1 MVRFL
6 NKSEYL
12 DTIPLLTAC
21 FGDDEEFISEYYGSE
36 EKPGEVFKG
45 RIAVKELDGRI
56 VSMVHLKPVQ
66 AVYESDDPSGRSID
80 ISYILCVST
89 LPAYRHRGYMDE
101 VMGFVTDTLR
111 REGAPWCFLIAVSKE
126 IYRHLGFVYDWK
138 LSDREAEMLYADE
151 GLNEASGKLLN
162 AKQMM
167 IPSKIIP
174 GSRKYGS

>member
-1 MVRFL
+1 
-6 NKSEYL
+6 
-12 DTIPLLTAC
+12 
-21 FGDDEEFISEYYGSE
+21 
-36 EKPGEVFKG
+36 
-45 RIAVKELDGRI
+45 
-56 VSMVHLKPVQ
+56 MVHLKPVQ
-66 AVYESDDPSGRSID
+66 AVYESEDPSGRSID

-101 VMGFVTDTLR
+101 VMVFVTDTLR